1 MGESQRRSI
10 DKETEEGEAGDLEK
24 RKEEKLLSP
33 LVTMVMGGR
42 RRGQEWL
49 SDESSDSGGL

>member
-42 RRGQEWL
+42 RRGQERL
-49 SDESSDSGGL
+49 SDESSDGGGL

>member
-10 DKETEEGEAGDLEK
+10 DKETEEGEARDLEK

-42 RRGQEWL
+42 RRGQERL
-49 SDESSDSGGL
+49 SDESSDGGGL

>member
-1 MGESQRRSI
+1 MGESQRRST
-10 DKETEEGEAGDLEK
+10 DKEMEEGEAGDLEK

-33 LVTMVMGGR
+33 LVTMVMGGL
-42 RRGQEWL
+42 RRGQERL